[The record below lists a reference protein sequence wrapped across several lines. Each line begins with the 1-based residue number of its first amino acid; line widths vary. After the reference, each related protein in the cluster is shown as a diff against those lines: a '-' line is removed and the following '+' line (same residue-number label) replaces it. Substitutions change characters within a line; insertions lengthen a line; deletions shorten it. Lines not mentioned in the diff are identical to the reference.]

1 MVMATSRDGFKFSRL
16 EKVDQKRC
24 VISMDVERGSKKND
38 QMASIIIIYDFE
50 NGKIVDWKETSTK
63 VS

>member
-1 MVMATSRDGFKFSRL
+1 MATSRDGFKFSRL

-24 VISMDVERGSKKND
+24 VISVDVERGSQNN

-63 VS
+63 IS